1 MLKIENFNIRGVL
14 IDNGSLADIMY
25 SYAFQQMKIEQE
37 RPRPFHSPLVSF
49 SRDKVYPKGII
60 TLTMIIGTFPNQMK
74 KDIDFLVVDCPSS
87 YNMIIRRLAL
97 NKFKASTS
105 TYYLKMKFP
114 MENGVGEV
122 WGDQA
127 FAQECYQA
135 VLAAEENHTW
145 IVKEAKPEKN
155 HEEEL
160 EEI

>member
-1 MLKIENFNIRGVL
+1 MNKIHTKLIWTKHARSDDPNITFSAQDSWGVKQPHDDPLVIMLKIENFNIRGVL

-25 SYAFQQMKIEQE
+25 SFAFQQMKIEQE

-60 TLTMIIGTFPNQMK
+60 TLTVIIGTFPNQMK

-87 YNMIIRRLAL
+87 YNMIIGRLAL

-122 WGDQA
+122 
-127 FAQECYQA
+127 
-135 VLAAEENHTW
+135 
-145 IVKEAKPEKN
+145 
-155 HEEEL
+155 
-160 EEI
+160 